1 MVAVATRLRIGEVA
15 RYTRVRLT
23 TGEVA
28 ALAKLRI
35 R

>member
-1 MVAVATRLRIGEVA
+1 MVAVAMRLRIGEAA

-23 TGEVA
+23 TGDGA
-28 ALAKLRI
+28 ALVKLRI